1 MEKFP
6 IELGGSIGN
15 FGVNDSIFNL
25 NSKQGYF
32 TSLICYESIFGEYV
46 SKFMAKDAEWICL
59 ISNDGW
65 WGHTFGHQQLHSYA
79 RLRAVENRRYIVRS
93 ANTGISSVINP
104 KGIVEQFL
112 PYSEKGVI
120 EARIFKSDVITF
132 YSKYG
137 DYIGRLASFLAF
149 VYILQLIISYFM
161 NKNRFKHRND
171 ESA

>member
-1 MEKFP
+1 
-6 IELGGSIGN
+6 
-15 FGVNDSIFNL
+15 L
-25 NSKQGYF
+25 NSKQGCF

-65 WGHTFGHQQLHSYA
+65 WGHTYGHQQLHSYA
-79 RLRAVENRRYIVRS
+79 RLRAIENRRYIVRS

-112 PYSEKGVI
+112 PYSQKGI
-120 EARIFKSDVITF
+120 IKATIFKSDVITF

-137 DYIGRLASFLAF
+137 DYIGRLASFLAII
-149 VYILQLIISYFM
+149 YSLQLIIIYLRD
-161 NKNRFKHRND
+161 KDRFKQQNY
-171 ESA
+171 E